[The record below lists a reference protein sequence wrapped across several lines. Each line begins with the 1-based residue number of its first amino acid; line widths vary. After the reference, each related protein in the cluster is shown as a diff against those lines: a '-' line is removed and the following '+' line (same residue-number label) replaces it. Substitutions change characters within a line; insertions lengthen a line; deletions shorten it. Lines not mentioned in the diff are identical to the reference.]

1 LPAYYEGGNMMA
13 DPCDNSYIIIADQR
27 ETTMNKLRLTTLVVF
42 AIVVFGASAP
52 ILTSGH
58 TNDYSQKGRHADRV
72 VSTKV
77 IKGSVVRFDRGDY
90 LWLVVKDSAG
100 KEISFSPPDQQS
112 MLYFLVEHKG
122 KPLVITDQIVS
133 RYIPENSGRMKIDT
147 VKSVRYGQLTVADWW
162 KQVKAKGTLAQ
173 LKEKYEKL
181 MEEYTVTP

>member
-1 LPAYYEGGNMMA
+1 
-13 DPCDNSYIIIADQR
+13 
-27 ETTMNKLRLTTLVVF
+27 MNKLRFGTLFIF
-42 AIVVFGASAP
+42 AIVVFCASAP

-58 TNDYSQKGRHADRV
+58 TKDSSQQGRHADRV

-77 IKGSVVRFDRGDY
+77 IKGTVVRFERGDY

-100 KEISFSPPDQQS
+100 KETSFSPPDQQS

-162 KQVKAKGTLAQ
+162 KQVRAKSTMAQ
-173 LKEKYEKL
+173 LKEKYDKL
-181 MEEYTVTP
+181 IEGYTVTP